1 MAIRSIIVA
10 PDPRLKAKS
19 EAVGRVDEGLRRL
32 MNDMRETM
40 YAAAGIGLAA
50 IQIGVPKQVIVIDLS
65 APKDPEP
72 LYLVNPKI
80 VDASEATVSQEEGCL
95 SLPSQYA
102 EVKRHETIEVAY
114 LDYWGKPQ
122 TLKAEGML
130 AICIQ
135 HEMDHLKGV
144 LFVDRISALKRNM
157 ILRRLSKQKKLQP
170 VAS

>member
-1 MAIRSIIVA
+1 MAIRPIIVA
-10 PDPRLKAKS
+10 PDPRLKVKS
-19 EAVGRVDEGLRRL
+19 EPVGTVNEGLRRL

-50 IQIGVPKQVIVIDLS
+50 IQIGVPKNVIVIDLS

-72 LYLVNPKI
+72 LYLVNPRI
-80 VDASEATVSQEEGCL
+80 VSASETTVMQEEGCL

-102 EVKRHETIEVAY
+102 DVKRHETVEVAY

-122 TLKAEGML
+122 TLRAEGML
-130 AICIQ
+130 AVCIQ

-144 LFVDRISALKRNM
+144 LFVDRISTLKRNM
-157 ILRRLSKQKKLQP
+157 ILRRLSKQKKLQA

>member
-1 MAIRSIIVA
+1 MAIRPIIVA

-19 EAVGRVDEGLRRL
+19 EPVGTVDERLRQL

-50 IQIGVPKQVIVIDLS
+50 IQIGVPKNVIVIDLS
-65 APKDPEP
+65 APKEVDP

-80 VDASEATVSQEEGCL
+80 VAASDTTVVQEEGCL

-102 EVKRHETIEVAY
+102 EVKRRETVEVAY

-130 AICIQ
+130 AVCIQ

-144 LFVDRISALKRNM
+144 LFVDRISTLKRNM
-157 ILRRLSKQKKLQP
+157 ILRRLSKQKKLQA